1 MESRQ
6 SQNIIDKLKILR
18 ILIINMVNGKQKSLI
33 TELPK
38 IIERG
43 KKEAERILDG
53 LSKKNKITLQ
63 TNELVLPTKAKG
75 GLFSFTGQSVKD
87 DVKKE
92 LLNRL
97 IYGDNLLTLQALLA
111 GDPQTGMPSMRG
123 KIDLIYIDP
132 PFDSK
137 ADYRTKIHLPATD
150 IEAMPTVIEQHAYS
164 DTWKNGTASYLEMM
178 IPRLILMRE
187 LLSEQGS
194 IYVHI
199 DWHVGH
205 YVKVVMDDIF
215 GKDLFQNEITWKRHV
230 MVSSVE
236 GGMLRYPQKAD
247 YILVYSKTNKF
258 YFKLPY
264 KQVTDEEILKAKF
277 KQLEEETGRW
287 FETQPLVLK
296 GNEPSFL
303 KFPERELKLP
313 RGQRFAWNQN
323 TLNENLKKNPKIIY
337 WTNTGLPRYKKYR
350 ENFEGEPVSNIWDDI
365 NPITSKSGESVNY
378 DTQKPK
384 KLVERMIKASCPEN
398 GIVADFFAGS
408 GTTGAV
414 AEKLGRKWIM
424 SDLGKPACMVMR
436 KRLIDQDAKPF
447 LYQSIGDYQKEQFE
461 KSAFRTIGDLSHV
474 IINLYGAL
482 PFPLQEGVPNNLGY
496 IKQSKTLILVDSP
509 SKMTGYNTLKKAQEL
524 RASFMG
530 GWDKVVVLGW
540 NFDSQ
545 ISKVLQA
552 FQKDIDNKIL
562 EVLVIPPNLLD
573 QLKNKINYEKLM
585 KEGQILVGDSK
596 LKQMNKKKP
605 IIHFSSLQYLTIKP
619 VKATSGKEKDII
631 EVELDNYT
639 LLSPDALPL
648 DQKNK
653 EKLEK
658 VMGDDPLALIEYW
671 SIDPDYDGET
681 FRSKWQDYRQNTD
694 NDGDEFRVIKKAK
707 LEVPKVK
714 GKRKVCVKAV
724 DVFGFESVAVREIK

>member
-1 MESRQ
+1 MAET
-6 SQNIIDKLKILR
+6 
-18 ILIINMVNGKQKSLI
+18 KSLI

-43 KKEAERILDG
+43 KKQAERILDN

-75 GLFSFTGQSVKD
+75 GLNLFTGQAVKD

-92 LLNRL
+92 WLNRL
-97 IYGDNLLTLQALLA
+97 IYGDNLLALQALLA
-111 GDPQTGMPSMRG
+111 GDTQTGMSSMRG

-137 ADYRTKIHLPATD
+137 ADYRTKIHLPSTD
-150 IEAMPTVIEQHAYS
+150 IEAKPTVIEQHAYS
-164 DTWKNGTASYLEMM
+164 DTWKNGTVSYLEMM
-178 IPRLILMRE
+178 VPRLILMRE

-205 YVKVVMDDIF
+205 YVKIILDEIF
-215 GKDLFQNEITWKRHV
+215 GKENFRNELIWKRTY
-230 MVSSVE
+230 SSKAQTLAFGRIHE
-236 GGMLRYPQKAD
+236 MILFYGKSANSCWNQLYLKAD
-247 YILVYSKTNKF
+247 EDYVEKYYNKTDEQGRKYQSLSLTQQGQGPPRRFGDKEISPTQGMHWIWSQERIDKAFSEGRITFTKNGFPRLKK
-258 YFKLPY
+258 YLEEWDGKGKPIHDIW
-264 KQVTDEEILKAKF
+264 TDEEVA
-277 KQLEEETGRW
+277 
-287 FETQPLVLK
+287 PL
-296 GNEPSFL
+296 NSWHSES
-303 KFPERELKLP
+303 
-313 RGQRFAWNQN
+313 
-323 TLNENLKKNPKIIY
+323 LNY
-337 WTNTGLPRYKKYR
+337 T
-350 ENFEGEPVSNIWDDI
+350 
-365 NPITSKSGESVNY
+365 
-378 DTQKPK
+378 TQKPEALIK
-384 KLVERMIKASCPEN
+384 RIVESSSNKDS
-398 GIVADFFAGS
+398 IVADFFAGS

-482 PFPLQEGVPNNLGY
+482 PFPMQEGVPNNLGY
-496 IKQSKTLILVDSP
+496 DKRTKTLVFVDSP
-509 SKMTGYNTLKKAQEL
+509 SKMTGYPTLKKAQEL
-524 RASFMG
+524 RAGFMG

-540 NFDSQ
+540 NFVTD
-545 ISKVLQA
+545 IGKVLENI
-552 FQKDIDNKIL
+552 KDDKL
-562 EVLVIPPNLLD
+562 EVLVIPPDLLD
-573 QLKNKINYEKLM
+573 QLKTKASYNTLIKTGKIK
-585 KEGQILVGDSK
+585 
-596 LKQMNKKKP
+596 
-605 IIHFSSLQYLTIKP
+605 FSSLQYLTIKP
-619 VKATSGKEKDII
+619 IKVEQGKDKDII
-631 EVELDNYT
+631 EVELENYT

-653 EKLEK
+653 EKLEG

-681 FRSKWQDYRQNTD
+681 FRSKWQDYRQNTFND
-694 NDGDEFRVIKKAK
+694 NDPFRVVKKAK

-724 DVFGFESVAVREIK
+724 DVFGFESVAVREVK

>member
-1 MESRQ
+1 MAEA
-6 SQNIIDKLKILR
+6 
-18 ILIINMVNGKQKSLI
+18 KSLI

-53 LSKKNKITLQ
+53 LSKRNKVTLQ
-63 TNELVLPTKAKG
+63 TNELVLPTKSKG
-75 GLFSFTGQSVKD
+75 GLFSFTGQAVKG

-92 LLNRL
+92 WLNRM
-97 IYGDNLLTLQALLA
+97 IYGDNLLAMQALLA
-111 GDPQTGMPSMRG
+111 GDPQSKMPSMRG

-137 ADYRTKIHLPATD
+137 ADYRTKIHLPSTD

-164 DTWKNGTASYLEMM
+164 DTWKDGTVSYLEMM
-178 IPRLILMRE
+178 VPRLILMRE

-205 YVKVVMDDIF
+205 YVKVIMDEIF
-215 GKDLFQNEITWKRHV
+215 GKDNFINEIVWRRAYSHNDGNKFGCIHDT
-230 MVSSVE
+230 
-236 GGMLRYPQKAD
+236 LF
-247 YILVYSKTNKF
+247 LYSKSNN
-258 YFKLPY
+258 YFFNR
-264 KQVTDEEILKAKF
+264 VFITRN
-277 KQLEEETGRW
+277 EEETVEEYSYIDEKTGKRYKSVSMNAAGQGEPKDFGKRGLLHPPGGTHWRW
-287 FETQPLVLK
+287 SQDRINQALK
-296 GNEPSFL
+296 EDIIFFTGN
-303 KFPERELKLP
+303 
-313 RGQRFAWNQN
+313 G
-323 TLNENLKKNPKIIY
+323 T
-337 WTNTGLPRYKKYR
+337 PRYKQFA
-350 ENFEGEPVSNIWDDI
+350 ENIEGKQIQDLWFDFMAISSQAKE
-365 NPITSKSGESVNY
+365 KLNY
-378 DTQKPK
+378 GTQKPEQ
-384 KLVERMIKASCPEN
+384 LVERMIQASCPEN
-398 GIVADFFAGS
+398 GLVADFFAGS

-414 AEKLGRKWIM
+414 AEKLKRNWIM
-424 SDLGKPACMVMR
+424 SDLGKPAVMVMR

-482 PFPLQEGVPNNLGY
+482 PFPPQEGVPNNLGY
-496 IKQSKTLILVDSP
+496 DKRTKTLVFVDSP

-524 RASFMG
+524 RAGFMG

-540 NFDSQ
+540 NFVTD
-545 ISKVLQA
+545 IGKILENT
-552 FQKDIDNKIL
+552 KDDKL
-562 EVLVIPPNLLD
+562 EVLVIPPDLLD
-573 QLKNKINYEKLM
+573 QLKTKASYEKLI
-585 KEGQILVGDSK
+585 KTGKIK
-596 LKQMNKKKP
+596 
-605 IIHFSSLQYLTIKP
+605 FSSLQYLTIKP
-619 VKATSGKEKDII
+619 IKVKQEKESDII

-653 EKLEK
+653 EKLEE
-658 VMGDDPLALIEYW
+658 VMGEDPLALIEYW

-681 FRSKWQDYRQNTD
+681 FRSKWQDYRQNTE
-694 NDGDEFRVIKKAK
+694 NDADEFRVVKKAK
-707 LEVPKVK
+707 LEVPKVN

-724 DVFGFESVAVREIK
+724 DVFGFESATVQEVK

>member
-1 MESRQ
+1 MAE
-6 SQNIIDKLKILR
+6 
-18 ILIINMVNGKQKSLI
+18 QKSLI

-43 KKEAERILDG
+43 KKEAERILDS

-75 GLFSFTGQSVKD
+75 GLFNFTGQGVKA
-87 DVKKE
+87 DVKKDWI
-92 LLNRL
+92 NRL
-97 IYGDNLLTLQALLA
+97 VYGDNLLTLQALLA
-111 GDPQTGMPSMRG
+111 GDPQTSMPSMRG

-137 ADYRTKIHLPATD
+137 ADYRTKIHLPSTD
-150 IEAMPTVIEQHAYS
+150 IEAMPTVIEQRAYS
-164 DTWKNGTASYLEMM
+164 DTWKDGTVSYLEMM
-178 IPRLILMRE
+178 VPRLILMRE

-205 YVKVVMDDIF
+205 YVKVIMDEIF
-215 GKDLFQNEITWKRHV
+215 GKENFINEIIWHYF
-230 MVSSVE
+230 M
-236 GGMLRYPQKAD
+236 GGKAKSAFSRKHD
-247 YILVYSKTNKF
+247 NLFVYTKGKERF
-258 YFKLPY
+258 FKEIITERILPY
-264 KQVTDEEILKAKF
+264 VPSMKSDKGLWEVDCATCGKGSGIWKSTVKQDDVWDISGVFNMAK
-277 KQLEEETGRW
+277 EYIDYG
-287 FETQPLVLK
+287 
-296 GNEPSFL
+296 
-303 KFPERELKLP
+303 
-313 RGQRFAWNQN
+313 
-323 TLNENLKKNPKIIY
+323 
-337 WTNTGLPRYKKYR
+337 
-350 ENFEGEPVSNIWDDI
+350 
-365 NPITSKSGESVNY
+365 
-378 DTQKPK
+378 TQKPEA
-384 KLVERMIKASCPEN
+384 LLNRIIESSCPEG

-482 PFPLQEGVPNNLGY
+482 PFPMQEGVPTNLGY
-496 IKQSKTLILVDSP
+496 NKATKTLIFVDSP

-524 RASFMG
+524 RAGFMG

-540 NFDSQ
+540 NFVTD
-545 ISKVLQA
+545 IGKVLENI
-552 FQKDIDNKIL
+552 KDPKL
-562 EVLVIPPNLLD
+562 EVLVIPPDLLD
-573 QLKNKINYEKLM
+573 QLKTKASYNKLIKTG
-585 KEGQILVGDSK
+585 KIK
-596 LKQMNKKKP
+596 
-605 IIHFSSLQYLTIKP
+605 FSSLQYLTIKP
-619 VKATSGKEKDII
+619 VRVENKGENDII

-653 EKLEK
+653 EKLEN
-658 VMGDDPLALIEYW
+658 VMGEDPLALIEYW

-707 LEVPKVK
+707 LEVPKVN

-724 DVFGFESVAVREIK
+724 DVFGFESVAVWEVK